1 MTDLLASGSQRRPRP
16 GLRVAVA
23 TVLVLAVLGVL
34 ADRWQRGREVDALV
48 ARAAAGQEAVRYADG
63 RVRAAQ
69 QYAAPA
75 LGGAGVPAG
84 VRTSLEEVVRG
95 AAGGRVA
102 DLREQRAA
110 TAGVAVLPWH
120 GQQRTARQ
128 AYVGYLDLR
137 TEYLAGIAAD
147 LDVLYRPHPE
157 LLAAL
162 ERARSAYLHAA
173 GARGGGVLVLPVS

>member
-1 MTDLLASGSQRRPRP
+1 MADLLASGSQRRPHR

-23 TVLVLAVLGVL
+23 AVVALALLAVL

-48 ARAAAGQEAVRYADG
+48 ARAAAGQQAVRYADG

-84 VRTSLEEVVRG
+84 VRTSLEQVVRG
-95 AAGGRVA
+95 AAGDRVA
-102 DLREQRAA
+102 DLRDQRAA

-120 GQQRTARQ
+120 AQQRRARQ

-137 TEYLAGIAAD
+137 AAYLAGIAAD
-147 LDVLYRPHPE
+147 LDVLYEPHPE

-162 ERARSAYLHAA
+162 ERARSAYLAAA
-173 GARGGGVLVLPVS
+173 GARGGGVLPVPVS

>member
-1 MTDLLASGSQRRPRP
+1 MADLLASGSQRRPRP

-102 DLREQRAA
+102 
-110 TAGVAVLPWH
+110 VLPWH